1 MITYISFLPVQPYFL
16 LFIDYSGSFLD
27 KVFTSIPYKHQLNL
41 EMAHKVFRIPEI
53 LELILLHTETRTL
66 LLSQRVC
73 RLWLS
78 LISHTPSLQI
88 ALFFKPSKIPISSDQ
103 KRTRNPLFGDT
114 LWPEFLRKQLPTA
127 PRWYKCCYRLDFP
140 VLDLAREQA
149 YLRPEASW
157 RRMLFQQPPSSC
169 IGIVEYN
176 AEGASDL
183 YSHIRIFNPKGKAD
197 EDENCFLRMS
207 DLVSPLD
214 SGALVPGQDKWVFW
228 YEPSHLTRLERE
240 HRHERARVTSTY
252 LNDCDFVVCTMYC
265 DYLRPWY
272 KASRGNRL
280 TFWLRS
286 LDKSW
291 CHRSL
296 PGIWAYDLDESF
308 SID

>member
-1 MITYISFLPVQPYFL
+1 
-16 LFIDYSGSFLD
+16 
-27 KVFTSIPYKHQLNL
+27 
-41 EMAHKVFRIPEI
+41 
-53 LELILLHTETRTL
+53 
-66 LLSQRVC
+66 
-73 RLWLS
+73 
-78 LISHTPSLQI
+78 
-88 ALFFKPSKIPISSDQ
+88 
-103 KRTRNPLFGDT
+103 
-114 LWPEFLRKQLPTA
+114 
-127 PRWYKCCYRLDFP
+127 
-140 VLDLAREQA
+140 
-149 YLRPEASW
+149 
-157 RRMLFQQPPSSC
+157 MLFQQPPSSC

-183 YSHIRIFNPKGKAD
+183 YSHIRIVNPKGKAD